1 MEKERLEQVQP
12 IVLQAISEIKHTDKP
27 ERYASMN
34 YSVYEVA
41 LRAVEIALYGKE
53 KKQEVYVLLHEYN
66 EHDYQGSDVCGI
78 YYDEEK
84 ALQKAKTYAEN
95 EIKDSNYDES
105 EISYHDNGRLQEIY
119 YNDGYYDIFKVA
131 SHEIR

>member
-1 MEKERLEQVQP
+1 MENERLEQVQP
-12 IVLQAISEIKHTDKP
+12 IVLKAISEIEHTDKP

-53 KKQEVYVLLHEYN
+53 KKQEVYVLLHEYSDR
-66 EHDYQGSDVCGI
+66 DYQGSDVCGI

-105 EISYHDNGRLQEIY
+105 EISYHDNERFQEIY
-119 YNDGYYDIFKVA
+119 YNDGYYDIFKVVA
-131 SHEIR
+131 HEIR